1 MVDQCIRTF
10 ELNSVDFVT
19 NANIRSYPDGM
30 DAQIFKKS
38 TLIKFYKKSAN
49 YKELE
54 HVTLC
59 MRKNINK
66 KKMIN
71 IFSPHDLNYP
81 HIGLTLDDK
90 RDFLLIKKIIKYF
103 WKQKKKNFTCKE
115 VLNYLF
121 SNKKLLNI
129 NSNVVRKGDN

>member
-1 MVDQCIRTF
+1 
-10 ELNSVDFVT
+10 
-19 NANIRSYPDGM
+19 
-30 DAQIFKKS
+30 
-38 TLIKFYKKSAN
+38 
-49 YKELE
+49 
-54 HVTLC
+54 
-59 MRKNINK
+59 
-66 KKMIN
+66 MIN

-103 WKQKKKNFTCKE
+103 WKQKKKKFTCKE